1 MIDSFQILRK
11 AHMNEDPWLSKVM
24 NTNCYNTAFNSIEDY
39 SKIEKSLI
47 DKSSFFVTIRTK
59 DSPNNEVIKKNKTI
73 KFVSTMNSYSW
84 EPNEIVS
91 DMNNINVTLYGNDD
105 FQGVMSI
112 ANGSFKSDRFHNDP
126 RISKSFANRI
136 KMDWLKDNLSQCRET
151 ITYIFT
157 SPGTKNILGFNSM
170 VIKDNSIV
178 IDLIAVSSEFRR
190 LGVATALI
198 SASKKLALNRGLL
211 LTVGTQ
217 KNNTANDL
225 YLKNGFTLKE
235 SIFVSHDTNITFQ

>member
-1 MIDSFQILRK
+1 
-11 AHMNEDPWLSKVM
+11 MNEDPWLSRVM
-24 NTNCYNTAFNSIEDY
+24 NANCYNTTCNNIEDY
-39 SKIEKSLI
+39 LKFRKSLI
-47 DKSSFFVTIRTK
+47 DKKSFFVTVRTK
-59 DSPNNEVIKKNKTI
+59 ISPNNEVIKYDETI
-73 KFVSTMNSYSW
+73 RFISIMNSYSW
-84 EPNEIVS
+84 RPNEIFS
-91 DMNNINVTLYGNDD
+91 DMNNSNVNLYSNDD
-105 FQGVMSI
+105 FQGVMSV
-112 ANGSFKSDRFHNDP
+112 ANGSFESDRFHNDP

-157 SPGTKNILGFNSM
+157 SPDSGNILGFNSM
-170 VIKDNSIV
+170 VIKENSIV

-225 YLKNGFTLKE
+225 YLKNGFILKE

>member
-1 MIDSFQILRK
+1 
-11 AHMNEDPWLSKVM
+11 MNEDPWLSRVM
-24 NTNCYNTAFNSIEDY
+24 NTNCYITACNNIEDY
-39 SKIEKSLI
+39 LKFRKSLI
-47 DKSSFFVTIRTK
+47 DKKSFFVTVRTK
-59 DSPNNEVIKKNKTI
+59 ISPNNEVIKYDETI
-73 KFVSTMNSYSW
+73 RFISIMNSYSW
-84 EPNEIVS
+84 TPNEIFS
-91 DMNNINVTLYGNDD
+91 EMNNSNVNLYSNDD
-105 FQGVMSI
+105 FQGVMSV
-112 ANGSFKSDRFHNDP
+112 ANGSFESDRFHNDP

-157 SPGTKNILGFNSM
+157 SPDSGNILGFNSM
-170 VIKDNSIV
+170 VIKENSIV

-225 YLKNGFTLKE
+225 YLKNGFILKE
-235 SIFVSHDTNITFQ
+235 SIFVSHDTNITFK